1 MKTAVCVFTGNVWV
15 PVIALGEGTITGDQV
30 TNEVAPQE
38 AIATPAFAIGD
49 SVEVNGRL
57 YQGSAVVERLDGGD
71 VLARAGN
78 GKLYRY
84 SKVDQD
90 TGVITKISSDPAP
103 KKTLTS
109 DDFEEGDEVT
119 ANGNLYQGYG
129 TVERIDGTDVL
140 VRADNGKLYRY
151 RPADLEA
158 GLLSKS

>member
-1 MKTAVCVFTGNVWV
+1 MKTAVCVFTENGWV

-109 DDFEEGDEVT
+109 DDFEEGEEVEI
-119 ANGNLYQGYG
+119 NGRLFKGYG
-129 TVERIDGTDVL
+129 TVETIDGADVL
-140 VRADNGKLYRY
+140 VRADNDKLYRY
-151 RPADLEA
+151 SPIDLAA
-158 GLLSKS
+158 GMLIKA